1 MNNKLAVCGGT
12 ECGSGGLTWES
23 GYYYDLV
30 VNIRIKCFLFSN
42 TGINKVSTN
51 QQKVSI
57 TVIAMVG
64 SHVYKHSLVFEISL
78 VDTPCTIVFLYV
90 FFYAYLLALYVLE
103 FSQCRLP
110 FTLTKTGLTSQKT

>member
-1 MNNKLAVCGGT
+1 MNYKLAVCGGT
-12 ECGSGGLTWES
+12 ECGSGGLTWKS

-30 VNIRIKCFLFSN
+30 VNIIMICFLFSN
-42 TGINKVSTN
+42 TGINKLSTN
-51 QQKVSI
+51 QQKLRL

-78 VDTPCTIVFLYV
+78 VNTPCTIVFLYIS
-90 FFYAYLLALYVLE
+90 FYAYPLALYVLE